1 MNDLLTL
8 ALEARRPGLHPE
20 NASARRSQLA
30 LKIDRIS
37 PGPLANCRLPAYTC
51 NMKTERHKPVATP
64 CLCNAL
70 RQASRAVS
78 RLYDEE
84 LRGVGLRTTQYSLL
98 RQMSRAGEVRQRD
111 LGGLTSLDETTL
123 TRNLRPLIDSG
134 WVAIGAGEDR
144 REKLVRLT
152 EAGAAKLRKAR
163 PFWERAQERMRSR
176 LPDGAWSGLLATLPD
191 LARLAHEA

>member
-1 MNDLLTL
+1 MNVDT
-8 ALEARRPGLHPE
+8 
-20 NASARRSQLA
+20 
-30 LKIDRIS
+30 IT
-37 PGPLANCRLPAYTC
+37 PAG
-51 NMKTERHKPVATP
+51 TP

-70 RQASRAVS
+70 RRASRAVS

-98 RQMSRAGEVRQRD
+98 GHLSRAGKVRQRD

-134 WVAIGAGEDR
+134 WVAIDTGEDR

-152 EAGAAKLRKAR
+152 EAGAAKLRRAR
-163 PFWERAQERMRSR
+163 PAWERAQDRMRSR
-176 LPDGAWSGLLATLPD
+176 MPDGAWSGRLAALPD
-191 LARLAHEA
+191 LARLADQA

>member
-1 MNDLLTL
+1 M
-8 ALEARRPGLHPE
+8 
-20 NASARRSQLA
+20 S
-30 LKIDRIS
+30 I
-37 PGPLANCRLPAYTC
+37 
-51 NMKTERHKPVATP
+51 ERHKSASTP

-84 LRGVGLRTTQYSLL
+84 LRSVGLRTTQYSLL
-98 RQMSRAGEVRQRD
+98 CHLRRAGEVRQRD

-134 WVAIGAGEDR
+134 WVAISAGEDR

-152 EAGAAKLRKAR
+152 GAGAAKVRQAR
-163 PFWERAQERMRSR
+163 PAWERAQKRMRSR
-176 LPDGAWSGLLATLPD
+176 LPDGAWSGFLAALPD
-191 LARLAHEA
+191 LARLADEA